1 MSTQRTVRL
10 KRRIPSRWIGKVGR
24 LLSASATCSVVLVR
38 AQDPVEPWLRYHL
51 GKVVILPGAQV
62 QSSYTDNLFSNQG
75 ALRVADGIT
84 AVSPGIKLKWDENA
98 VVDASLEYRHG
109 ETLIWERS
117 EYNSNSDT
125 VDAKVGYSAAKWK
138 VTGNGHFSDSRALQ
152 TGNMNIGNQLLQ
164 TTEARGAIT
173 GVYDWTAKSDLN
185 ASLNYRSTDYDSFF
199 FNDQQDIGGQLGASY
214 EVTPRLRMTLDGKGG
229 STVATPNAPPS
240 RSIDSTFYGGLIGLR
255 GSFTQKLSGSA
266 RVGYETRQFDIGG
279 ASAASTPAFGLE
291 LKYQL
296 SPLTQLAIAY
306 DRSTSLANWQEGQIT
321 ILDTVSIKGIQAIGV
336 SGRWFV
342 LGNGRLGFGDYQWDV
357 SSQLPG
363 ALDLSRSDWS
373 LGLDLA
379 LQYRPQPWLAC
390 AVGYAF
396 DRYQLQFDDPR
407 SAQFILA
414 SSYVSHRVFLSV
426 SVGY

>member
-1 MSTQRTVRL
+1 MSTRRTVRL

-62 QSSYTDNLFSNQG
+62 QSSYTDNLFSRQG

-98 VVDASLEYRHG
+98 VVDALVEYRHT
-109 ETLIWERS
+109 ETLIWDRS
-117 EYNSNSDT
+117 DYNSNADT
-125 VDAKVGYSAAKWK
+125 VDAKVGYSTAKWK
-138 VTGNGHFSDSRALQ
+138 VTGTGHFSNSRALQ
-152 TGNMNIGNQLLQ
+152 TGSMNLGDQLLQ

-321 ILDTVSIKGIQAIGV
+321 IRDTVSIKGIQAIGV

-379 LQYRPQPWLAC
+379 LQYRPQPWLGC

>member
-1 MSTQRTVRL
+1 
-10 KRRIPSRWIGKVGR
+10 
-24 LLSASATCSVVLVR
+24 
-38 AQDPVEPWLRYHL
+38 
-51 GKVVILPGAQV
+51 
-62 QSSYTDNLFSNQG
+62 
-75 ALRVADGIT
+75 
-84 AVSPGIKLKWDENA
+84 
-98 VVDASLEYRHG
+98 
-109 ETLIWERS
+109 
-117 EYNSNSDT
+117 
-125 VDAKVGYSAAKWK
+125 
-138 VTGNGHFSDSRALQ
+138 
-152 TGNMNIGNQLLQ
+152 
-164 TTEARGAIT
+164 
-173 GVYDWTAKSDLN
+173 
-185 ASLNYRSTDYDSFF
+185 
-199 FNDQQDIGGQLGASY
+199 
-214 EVTPRLRMTLDGKGG
+214 MTLDGKGG

-240 RSIDSTFYGGLIGLR
+240 RSIDSSFYGGLIGLR

-321 ILDTVSIKGIQAIGV
+321 IRDTVSIKGIQAIGI

-379 LQYRPQPWLAC
+379 LQYRPQPWLGC